1 MFDYYRLGRP
11 LKWPDPQLP
20 SQQPVFGPP
29 RKISALILGDSLTK
43 YLRENFDSC
52 LLSPDVH
59 TRRGA
64 TVQILRQYVIN
75 NAHQLHTADVIFL
88 HVGTNNLEQG
98 FLHSN
103 IQAYRRL
110 LTTVRENFPLTEIVV
125 SGILPRSDDSRLNL
139 SRVMHNIK
147 LANICHN
154 FSHCK
159 FLDFSDMFHECHLAK
174 DGLHLN
180 WDGNYLFSRLIQK
193 QLEKMSKPIDPRG
206 TPQPHCPHELK
217 KLVRTPR
224 KKISAKCPKTKR
236 CIDIPKPPTSS
247 STTSKTSDTTKPPP
261 SVTTKPPKM
270 SRKQRKSRQVI
281 EDREGFLQLG
291 RSLSSTKPVMYFIKP
306 YVAMATIRYEEVNSN
321 FHHSRGA
328 SHQQVRLPKAE
339 TPYVASRKQ
348 GKRRRKRKKQIVK
361 RRRRRKWKVSL

>member
-1 MFDYYRLGRP
+1 
-11 LKWPDPQLP
+11 
-20 SQQPVFGPP
+20 
-29 RKISALILGDSLTK
+29 
-43 YLRENFDSC
+43 
-52 LLSPDVH
+52 
-59 TRRGA
+59 
-64 TVQILRQYVIN
+64 
-75 NAHQLHTADVIFL
+75 
-88 HVGTNNLEQG
+88 
-98 FLHSN
+98 
-103 IQAYRRL
+103 
-110 LTTVRENFPLTEIVV
+110 
-125 SGILPRSDDSRLNL
+125 
-139 SRVMHNIK
+139 
-147 LANICHN
+147 
-154 FSHCK
+154 
-159 FLDFSDMFHECHLAK
+159 MFHECHLAK

-361 RRRRRKWKVSL
+361 RRRRRKWKVPWEASVKFSWRNDGQMDNNKTGSQGGNNMSLQG